1 MTIAELKAFNA
12 ISELPSTLEDLKT
25 PDLLLLSGMAMQGI
39 LASGGIPL
47 RLSKDPEKLRLLADS
62 SLACGEALLNAYR
75 EKVKTK

>member
-1 MTIAELKAFNA
+1 MTVIELQAFTA

-39 LASGGIPL
+39 LARMDTPL
-47 RLSKDPEKLRLLADS
+47 VLSKDPSRLRLLVDS

-75 EKVKTK
+75 EKTK